1 MPFPYLQPGM
11 SPLTRRLRRLALTL
25 LIAYL
30 AFCVFAAITVSNAAL
45 HPPRRPVT
53 DLDETFARE
62 GAARL
67 PAQLTNATITTAD
80 GLTLRA
86 WLIHPE
92 NSDGSAVLLLH
103 GVADSRLGV
112 TGQAELLLR
121 HGYTVL
127 MPDSRAHGTSDG
139 LVATYGLLERDDI
152 HRWVVW
158 LRASEHPRCVFGLGE
173 SMGAAQLLQSLSAE
187 NGFCAV
193 VAESP
198 FATFREIAYDRMG
211 QYFGIGP
218 WLGRTLLRPVVELS
232 FLYARLRY
240 SLDMQQISPEDAAS
254 ASNVPILL
262 VHGTLDGNIP
272 LRHCQRILARTAPRT
287 VLWEVPGAD
296 HTASLGVAPEEFE
309 RRVISWF
316 AAHDASPASRHR
328 HLPVVFFRAAH
339 LASSIRQPGT
349 RIDAGSCQRVNTR
362 SRGVRLRRNNAS
374 LFFLFIPSAGQD
386 RQPRILRKARV
397 AQRPLAQKEDR
408 SAIRFHSPRIET
420 GRTQTRGR
428 DLYPW
433 LHPASLAEVGRLK
446 SRLPLPQA
454 QRTIHLDQQSQ

>member
-1 MPFPYLQPGM
+1 M
-11 SPLTRRLRRLALTL
+11 SSLTPRLPRLA
-25 LIAYL
+25 IAVVVAYC
-30 AFCVFAAITVSNAAL
+30 AFCVFAAIAVSNAAL
-45 HPPRRPVT
+45 RPPRRPVT

-62 GAARL
+62 EATRL
-67 PAQLTNATITTAD
+67 HAQLTDATTTTAD

-86 WLIHPE
+86 WLIHPK
-92 NSDGSAVLLLH
+92 NSNGSAVLLLH

-139 LVATYGLLERDDI
+139 PVATYGLLERDDI

-158 LRASEHPRCVFGLGE
+158 LRGNEHPRCVFGLGE

-218 WLGRTLLRPVVELS
+218 WLGRTFLRPVVEFS

-240 SLDMQQISPEDAAS
+240 GLDMQQISPEDAAA
-254 ASNVPILL
+254 ASTAPILL
-262 VHGTLDGNIP
+262 IHGTLDNNIP
-272 LRHCQRILARTAPRT
+272 VRHCQRILVHTAPRT
-287 VLWEVPGAD
+287 VLWEVSGAD
-296 HTASLGVAPEEFE
+296 HTAALGVAPEEFD

-316 AAHDASPASRHR
+316 TAHDA
-328 HLPVVFFRAAH
+328 AAV
-339 LASSIRQPGT
+339 AVT
-349 RIDAGSCQRVNTR
+349 
-362 SRGVRLRRNNAS
+362 LR
-374 LFFLFIPSAGQD
+374 
-386 RQPRILRKARV
+386 
-397 AQRPLAQKEDR
+397 
-408 SAIRFHSPRIET
+408 
-420 GRTQTRGR
+420 
-428 DLYPW
+428 
-433 LHPASLAEVGRLK
+433 
-446 SRLPLPQA
+446 
-454 QRTIHLDQQSQ
+454 